1 MRVLYF
7 HQHFSTPRGSVGI
20 RSYEMA
26 RRLLARGHQVTMVC
40 GSYGGGET
48 GLTQPFAR
56 GCRRGRVDGIDI
68 IEFDLSYSNSDGFL
82 KRTLT
87 FLKFAVRSVGLV
99 FTERY
104 DLVFA
109 TTTPLTAGIPGIFA
123 RWLRRKPFVFEV
135 RDLWP
140 ELPKAMGAIR
150 NPLVLWAMSVLEWVS
165 YRSAHRLIGL
175 SPGIVEGITHRGVPS
190 QRILMVPN
198 GCDLDLFGGSLEPWR
213 PQSIAPTDLMA
224 VFAGTHGMANGL
236 DAVLDAAAELKR
248 RGRGDIKLL
257 LIGQGKLKPALQ
269 ARAQR
274 EELDNV
280 VFHEPVNKARLAG
293 LMAAT
298 DLGLQILDNVPAF
311 YYGTSPNKFFDYIA
325 AGLPVLNNYP
335 GWLAELIERHGCGF
349 AVPPADPAAFA
360 DALERAA
367 ADRGAL
373 KVMGERGQALARQEF
388 DRSRLADRWAD
399 WLEETW
405 GKQATHP
412 GPK

>member
-26 RRLLARGHQVTMVC
+26 RRLLARGHQVTMAC

-48 GLTQPFAR
+48 GLDQPFVR
-56 GCRRGRVDGIDI
+56 GRRRGQVDGIDI
-68 IEFDLSYSNSDGFL
+68 VEFDLSYSNSDGFVA
-82 KRTLT
+82 RGLT
-87 FLKFAVRSVGLV
+87 FLKFALRSVGLV

-123 RWLRRKPFVFEV
+123 RWLRGKPFVFEV

-140 ELPKAMGAIR
+140 ELPRAMGVIR
-150 NPLVLWAMSVLEWVS
+150 NPLVLGGMSALEWAS
-165 YRSAHRLIGL
+165 YRSAHRLVGL
-175 SPGIVEGITHRGVPS
+175 SPGIVKGIVHRGVSPA
-190 QRILMVPN
+190 RVTLVPN
-198 GCDLDLFGGSLEPWR
+198 GCDLGIFGAEVVPWR
-213 PQSIAPTDLMA
+213 PESVRSDDLMA

-236 DAVLDAAAELKR
+236 NAVLDVAALLKR
-248 RGRGDIKLL
+248 RGRVGIKLL

-274 EELDNV
+274 EGLDNV

-293 LMAAT
+293 LLAAT

-325 AGLPVLNNYP
+325 SGLPVLNNYP
-335 GWLAELIERHGCGF
+335 GWLAELIQQSGCGF
-349 AVPPADPAAFA
+349 VVPPASLAAFA
-360 DALERAA
+360 DALEQAA
-367 ADRGAL
+367 SDRLAL
-373 KVMGERGQALARQEF
+373 KAMGLRGRALAENEF
-388 DRSRLADRWAD
+388 DRALLADRWVD
-399 WLEETW
+399 WVE
-405 GKQATHP
+405 GVQSR
-412 GPK
+412 